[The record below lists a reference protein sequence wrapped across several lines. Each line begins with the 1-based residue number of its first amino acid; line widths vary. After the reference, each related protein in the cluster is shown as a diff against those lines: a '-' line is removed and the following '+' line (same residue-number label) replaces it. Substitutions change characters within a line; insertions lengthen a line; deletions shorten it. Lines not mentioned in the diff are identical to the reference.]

1 MMGALSILISTI
13 SPDVRVTLSI
23 LAALLLRDDFCPKGV
38 DWWSSGAILILMQGD
53 LAGVRR
59 RGRQQYVSRDTILVG
74 ERGYHRGSGPECGEG
89 RQEIDGVSIIIT
101 VVQPWSLQLIKGNCC
116 KSNKCISIFQI
127 NVPWIFFG
135 SQGYSSDWGM
145 FSCKISKILNSD
157 AIAESRELNEASPIA
172 LVVGGIAL
180 ETEVF
185 QRLQS
190 LQREDSKNIC
200 V

>member
-101 VVQPWSLQLIKGNCC
+101 VLQPWSLQLIKGNCC
-116 KSNKCISIFQI
+116 KSNKCISIFQKM
-127 NVPWIFFG
+127 
-135 SQGYSSDWGM
+135 SRGYFSDPKAILLIEGCSLAKVLR
-145 FSCKISKILNSD
+145 FSILM
-157 AIAESRELNEASPIA
+157 
-172 LVVGGIAL
+172 
-180 ETEVF
+180 
-185 QRLQS
+185 Q
-190 LQREDSKNIC
+190 
-200 V
+200 